1 MAITYTPKLNLA
13 KPAHGDVN
21 WHIPNNENWDIID
34 SELGTLSENIEVG
47 ESEITFDK
55 KVVAN
60 EVTTDNFSSSKVML
74 YPLSIVK
81 TKRVNYST
89 STPGTVG
96 TFTIPSQYVEGS
108 ALGFKG
114 GVYAV
119 SGYNSKPTAIIYIL
133 VNGVIVK
140 SYTSYVDEHNYTVP
154 NNFED
159 YISVKGNDVISVN
172 FSIYNQGSGSGSCNI
187 TFYGDDIPPFT
198 VPHPTWS

>member
-1 MAITYTPKLNLA
+1 MASTYTPKLNLA
-13 KPAHGDVN
+13 KPAHGDVD
-21 WHIPNNENWDIID
+21 WHIPINENWDKID
-34 SELGTLSENIEVG
+34 TELGTLTKNIEVG
-47 ESEITFDK
+47 ETEITFDK
-55 KVVAN
+55 KVIAN

-108 ALGFKG
+108 ALGFEG
-114 GVYAV
+114 TLQAI
-119 SGYNSKPTAIIYIL
+119 SGYHSYPTCYIYIK
-133 VNGVIVK
+133 VNGVDIK
-140 SYTSYVDEHNYTVP
+140 SYSTWATAQSYGSIA
-154 NNFED
+154 FED
-159 YISVKGNDVISVN
+159 YISIKGNDIVSVN
-172 FSIYNQGSGSGSCNI
+172 FVIYNQGSGSGSCSI